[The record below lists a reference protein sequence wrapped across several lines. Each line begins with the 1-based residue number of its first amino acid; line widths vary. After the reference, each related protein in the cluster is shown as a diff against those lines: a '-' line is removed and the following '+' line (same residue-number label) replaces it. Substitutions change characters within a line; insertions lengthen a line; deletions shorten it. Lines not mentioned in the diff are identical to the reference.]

1 MKNNCNNDEAGIYC
15 TVHNQFIEAV
25 QDLKTSVRWIVII
38 GSSLFTLGLALAGM
52 QYTQWQ
58 SSEKVHAQTQVNQA
72 LLTHHVMDVRSHG
85 L

>member
-1 MKNNCNNDEAGIYC
+1 MKNNCNNKEDGVYC

-25 QDLKTSVRWIVII
+25 QELKTSVRWIVVI

-58 SSEKVHAQTQVNQA
+58 SSEKVHAQVQVNQA
-72 LLTHHVMDVRSHG
+72 LLSNHISVRHG

>member
-1 MKNNCNNDEAGIYC
+1 MKNDSQCPVHTEFIAG
-15 TVHNQFIEAV
+15 V
-25 QDLKTSVRWIVII
+25 QELKTSVRWIVVI

-58 SSEKVHAQTQVNQA
+58 SSEKVHAQVQVNQA
-72 LLTHHVMDVRSHG
+72 LLTNHIVDGYRHG